1 MRAFRSC
8 KYVRLRHRR
17 SLFLSDVECGIHV
30 IYVFLREFFPQQ
42 LHGFAKPLEMHDL
55 PFAKEFDHV
64 VHIRIVR

>member
-17 SLFLSDVECGIHV
+17 SLFLSDVECRIHV

-42 LHGFAKPLEMHDL
+42 LHSFTKALEVNDFPLT
-55 PFAKEFDHV
+55 KEFDYII
-64 VHIRIVR
+64 HIRII